1 MESKLYSTNIHTW
14 LKKIVASKICLHN
27 NVALKHNL
35 NKIVLNYNVWR
46 KFCFIPSK
54 MFEQQCSF
62 EKKCLNKSLGSKPKC
77 LDTTIAFNPNTC
89 LNKSKNL
96 LQSKCP
102 DAQVLMSS
110 HACACQCTLISYAWR
125 RDKIIPENGK
135 EIFKETKINK
145 LQWDLDG
152 PDTAISWV
160 CTKKK

>member
-1 MESKLYSTNIHTW
+1 MLRNLSFIPPTCTW
-14 LKKIVASKICLHN
+14 LKKIVASKICLNN

-46 KFCFIPSK
+46 KFLLHSIQNVWTIINAASK
-54 MFEQQCSF
+54 
-62 EKKCLNKSLGSKPKC
+62 KKSLNKSLGSNPKC

-125 RDKIIPENGK
+125 RDKIIPENRK

-152 PDTAISWV
+152 PDTTISWA
-160 CTKKK
+160 